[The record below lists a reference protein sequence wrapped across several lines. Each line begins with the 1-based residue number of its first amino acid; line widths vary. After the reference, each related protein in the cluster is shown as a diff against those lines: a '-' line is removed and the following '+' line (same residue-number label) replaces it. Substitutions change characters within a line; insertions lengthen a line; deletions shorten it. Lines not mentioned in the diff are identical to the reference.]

1 MNALLGTTA
10 LGNARIDEFI
20 NHVDLNP
27 VGSMCR
33 GCEWPTDMGDGGSKM
48 TPDYQRHTYAISPVD
63 ID

>member
-27 VGSMCR
+27 VGSMCG
-33 GCEWPTDMGDGGSKM
+33 GCEWPTDMGEGGSK
-48 TPDYQRHTYAISPVD
+48 
-63 ID
+63 